1 MNYQYFSFYQNLL
14 YSTESVKNRFNTTGK
29 NLYELNLLQEL
40 AIFNVK
46 REENKIGNILKKFYK
61 TINLSCENFYYS
73 INDQRINIME
83 EENPNDFFTQKFPD
97 VRDIFSK
104 FRIVSSECIVDVVV
118 DFLPL
123 VYITLILVL
132 VNLLVTVI

>member
-46 REENKIGNILKKFYK
+46 REENKIGN
-61 TINLSCENFYYS
+61 TIQLMIKE
-73 INDQRINIME
+73 
-83 EENPNDFFTQKFPD
+83 
-97 VRDIFSK
+97 
-104 FRIVSSECIVDVVV
+104 
-118 DFLPL
+118 
-123 VYITLILVL
+123 
-132 VNLLVTVI
+132 